1 MAHWY
6 NRIVDDLSE
15 ITNCIAHYDAVYEQA
30 IQEVKLRGHLETA
43 SKQLPGITTQR
54 YSELQEQEAILEFL
68 NIQLRKL
75 RSEVFRKFLENYPR
89 QLSSRDAEKYV
100 DGDPAV
106 VSMTELVNTFSL
118 TRNRWLALHK
128 GLEAKSF
135 QINNIVK
142 LRTAGLDD
150 ADVG

>member
-6 NRIVDDLSE
+6 NRVVADLSE
-15 ITNCIAHYDAVYEQA
+15 ITNCIDHYETVYEQA
-30 IQEVKLRGHLETA
+30 IREVKLMGHLETA
-43 SKQLPGITTQR
+43 SKELPGITAQR
-54 YSELQEQEAILEFL
+54 YGELQEQEAILEFL

-75 RSEVFRKFLENYPR
+75 RSQVFRKFLENYPR

-100 DGDPAV
+100 DGDPDV

-118 TRNRWLALHK
+118 IRNKWLAIHK
-128 GLEAKSF
+128 GLESKSF
-135 QINNIVK
+135 QLNNIVK
-142 LRTAGLDD
+142 LRAAGLDD